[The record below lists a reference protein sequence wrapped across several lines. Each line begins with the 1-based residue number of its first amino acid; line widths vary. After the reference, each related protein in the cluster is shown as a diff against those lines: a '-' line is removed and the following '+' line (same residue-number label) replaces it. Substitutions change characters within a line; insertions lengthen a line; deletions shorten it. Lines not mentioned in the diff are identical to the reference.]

1 MFAVGDKV
9 VHPGHGPGIIRGV
22 ERHQVVGEEKRYYI
36 IDMLSGGTRLMTP
49 VAQADKVGLRAAISD
64 ESMQQLLALLSNA
77 PAALPDDFRERQSTI
92 DERLKEGDVFDAARV
107 ARDMTWFGRLRGLTR
122 RDTQLLQRAEELVAG
137 ELALVQSIEIKQA
150 IDQMQAILA
159 SAMEEQPDR

>member
-77 PAALPDDFRERQSTI
+77 PAALPDDFRERQSSI
-92 DERLKEGDVFDAARV
+92 DERLKEGDVFAAARV

-137 ELALVQSIEIKQA
+137 ELALVQGIEIKQA